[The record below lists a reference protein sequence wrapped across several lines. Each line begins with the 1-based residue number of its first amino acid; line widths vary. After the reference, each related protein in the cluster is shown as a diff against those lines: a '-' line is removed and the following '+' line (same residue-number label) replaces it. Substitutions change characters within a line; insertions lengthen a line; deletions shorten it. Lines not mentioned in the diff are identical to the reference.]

1 MPFSSVFWGHGK
13 TLLIVM
19 FYHTNALPTQTHSPK
34 SKTFPFELV
43 HSSVYSYLSHLII
56 FKLMTILINDHENKN
71 NASMRGA
78 FILKAL
84 TGSCAPYSVVLD
96 VISHSAAGGSSARWQ
111 QQPCVSYTDSEYQQW
126 VYSLLSLGKLR
137 ISSPNSFFP
146 SSPARDA
153 TAGLLIAKTVC
164 NWCSWRKR
172 WEYLR
177 VYWPLCLIWPLMSE
191 VNGALQAGHRGGNPD
206 LWFYHCSSCWKQQVG
221 GL

>member
-1 MPFSSVFWGHGK
+1 MITKTKTTRPCGGLLFWKHWPD
-13 TLLIVM
+13 L
-19 FYHTNALPTQTHSPK
+19 A
-34 SKTFPFELV
+34 
-43 HSSVYSYLSHLII
+43 HLIPSCLTSFPI
-56 FKLMTILINDHENKN
+56 PQLVVRLRADSNSRVSLIPT
-71 NASMRGA
+71 AS
-78 FILKAL
+78 IN
-84 TGSCAPYSVVLD
+84 
-96 VISHSAAGGSSARWQ
+96 
-111 QQPCVSYTDSEYQQW
+111 SEFTRCW
-126 VYSLLSLGKLR
+126 ASESFASLRFASL
-137 ISSPNSFFP
+137 PQTPFFP